1 MNKEEILNLNT
12 NFDLLKKFY
21 SFFKRMIDIVFS
33 LIGMIFLIPA
43 TLFVKILYL
52 IEGDKNSIIFKQKRT
67 GKNGKEFELIKFR
80 TMSIDNNVRDFK
92 NENKMTKTGEIIRKL
107 SIDELP
113 QFINILKGEMS
124 FIGPR
129 PWIPEYFKYM
139 NETQRQRVAVLPG
152 LTGLAQVNG
161 RNGLSIIDKINY
173 DLVYVDKFSFI
184 EDLKIFFKTIAT
196 VFKKEHVAIEKS
208 GIKSEIEIL
217 KKQNNN

>member
-1 MNKEEILNLNT
+1 
-12 NFDLLKKFY
+12 
-21 SFFKRMIDIVFS
+21 
-33 LIGMIFLIPA
+33 
-43 TLFVKILYL
+43 
-52 IEGDKNSIIFKQKRT
+52 
-67 GKNGKEFELIKFR
+67 
-80 TMSIDNNVRDFK
+80 MSIDNNVRDFK

-139 NETQRQRVAVLPG
+139 NDIQRQRVLVLPG

-173 DLVYVDKFSFI
+173 DLVYVDKFSFF

-217 KKQNNN
+217 KKQQNK